1 MFLLKRGGL
10 AVAAKSIM
18 TADSDINN
26 EDGYFFDIDKV
37 LIKGEVTAKQARL
50 EAERKIEVVEVIF
63 FTIF

>member
-1 MFLLKRGGL
+1 M
-10 AVAAKSIM
+10 AAKSIM